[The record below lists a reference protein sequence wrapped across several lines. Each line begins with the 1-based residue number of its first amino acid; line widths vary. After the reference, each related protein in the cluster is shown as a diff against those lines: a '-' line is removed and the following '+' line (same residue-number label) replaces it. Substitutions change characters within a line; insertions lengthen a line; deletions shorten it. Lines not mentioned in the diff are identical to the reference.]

1 MPNRDLVVIGAS
13 AGGVEALQ
21 QICAALPSDPDAAV
35 LIVLHTSS
43 SSANLLPRI
52 LRRAGCAYAGTPVD
66 GEVLEK
72 NKIYIAPPDRHMVVE
87 DHSLR
92 LIRGPREN
100 HHRPAIDPTFR
111 SAALAYGPRVIGVV
125 LTGSLDD
132 GTGGLMVVRAHG
144 GEAIVQDPASALF
157 PAMPE
162 NALKMVPDAHVVPL
176 DEIADL
182 IAKLVAEPVRDVQ
195 SAASTDTLALRET
208 RMAELDMSEVEKDIH
223 VGKPSVFGCPECGG
237 VLWEIN
243 QEGLL
248 RFRCRVGHAYT
259 AQHLRAEQRQVVETA
274 LWASLRALEES
285 AALYRRLASRATAG
299 HLKSLSEG
307 YEERAATAE
316 LNARTLR
323 DFLVHVNAGESEVN
337 VVSEPAPQAKA
348 S

>member
-21 QICAALPSDPDAAV
+21 QLCTALPRDLDAAL
-35 LIVLHTSS
+35 LIVMHTSS
-43 SSANLLPRI
+43 SSSNLMPRI
-52 LRRAGCAYAGTPVD
+52 LRRAGCLYAATPVD
-66 GEVLEK
+66 GETIQK
-72 NKIYIAPPDRHMVVE
+72 GKILIAPPDRHMVVE
-87 DHSLR
+87 DHRIR

-111 SAALAYGPRVIGVV
+111 SAALSYGPRVIGIV

-132 GTGGLMVVRAHG
+132 GTGGLMVIRGHG
-144 GEAIVQDPASALF
+144 GEAIVQDPASATF

-162 NALKMVPDAHVVPL
+162 NALKMVPDAHVVTLEEMP
-176 DEIADL
+176 AL
-182 IAKLVAEPVRDVQ
+182 IAKLVSERVDDSRPAT
-195 SAASTDTLALRET
+195 SSDTLT
-208 RMAELDMSEVEKDIH
+208 VNDVHMAELDMSKVEKDIH
-223 VGKPSVFGCPECGG
+223 AGRPSVFGCPECGG

-259 AQHLRAEQRQVVETA
+259 AHHLRAEQRQVVETA
-274 LWASLRALEES
+274 LWAALRALEES
-285 AALYRRLASRATAG
+285 AALYRRLATRATSG
-299 HLKSLSEG
+299 HLESLSKG

-316 LNARTLR
+316 LNSHTLR
-323 DFLVHVNAGESEVN
+323 DFLVHVNAGETEVAGA
-337 VVSEPAPQAKA
+337 SASAPQAKA